1 MTAVLLAGTLIG
13 AAIFYLFCDDDVDLD
28 VDLDD

>member
-1 MTAVLLAGTLIG
+1 MSAVIIAATLLG
-13 AAIFYLFCDDDVDLD
+13 AAIFYLFCDDDVELD